1 MNARYA
7 LDQIRR
13 HWRDVDWWHTRI
25 VSRLVGPALGAI
37 HPLEGIDYMAR
48 DWDNLLILDACRAD
62 MFEETIGTEQFAS
75 YERVVSP
82 GSSSPEWMEATFAGR
97 EFPDT
102 VYLSGNPWIAK
113 TASSTFHDLVN
124 IWVDDFGVD
133 ESELE
138 DNIVLGEVES
148 ADHGTVH
155 PDTMNEA
162 ARRIHEQY
170 PDKRLIVHYFQPHA
184 PVCGNADGTR
194 RDEVND
200 DLHPGAIREG
210 KVTREEVWEAY
221 EENLQYVYHY
231 ASKLAEDLGGRSV
244 FTADHGELFGEWMR
258 PFPIR
263 GYMHPSR
270 VRHPDLVTVPWA
282 VTEHGPRREIT
293 AGSVTTVES
302 DEAVVDERLRDLGY
316 KV

>member
-1 MNARYA
+1 MKVRYA
-7 LDQIRR
+7 LEQIRK
-13 HWRDVDWWHTRI
+13 HWRDPGWWHTRF
-25 VSRLVGPALGAI
+25 VSRVAGPAIGKI
-37 HPLEGIDYMAR
+37 HRQSGINYMDQ

-62 MFEETIGTEQFAS
+62 MFEDTIGIDQFDK

-82 GSSSPEWMEATFAGR
+82 GSSSPEWMEATFTGR
-97 EFPDT
+97 KFPDT

-113 TASSTFHDLVN
+113 TASDNFHDLVN
-124 IWVDDFGVD
+124 IWVDDFDVD
-133 ESELE
+133 ESELKS
-138 DNIVLGEVES
+138 NIVLGEVDS
-148 ADHGTVH
+148 AENGTVH
-155 PDTMNEA
+155 PDRVNEV
-162 ARRIHEQY
+162 ARQMHEQY
-170 PDKRLIVHYFQPHA
+170 PNKRLIVHYFQPHA

-194 RDEVND
+194 REEIDD

-231 ASKLAEDLGGRSV
+231 ATQLAEELSGRSI
-244 FTADHGELFGEWMR
+244 FTADHGELFGEWLC

-282 VTEHGPRREIT
+282 VSEHGQRRRVET
-293 AGSVTTVES
+293 GSVTSVET
-302 DEAVVDERLRDLGY
+302 DEEVVDERLRGLGY